1 MNPTP
6 GPWHAMVC
14 EGDITVRTSGSQ
26 FILAQVRQPG
36 KVLTG
41 DHSEQIANATLMAA
55 APLLLNA
62 LVSLLANY
70 YDTKDGPS
78 VVPYFCAG
86 KDDEIKDRWNVA
98 MRAVKA
104 AGERASTARKV
115 RQDAAIEDA
124 AALGRHVGSTLS
136 VEAGLEAYDA
146 ERRPV
151 TTKLVRTSRRIGQL
165 GQIEGPALGGV
176 RDGFLTAVGAVSSL
190 GRRP

>member
-62 LVSLLANY
+62 LTALLASY

-104 AGERASTARKV
+104 AVKPPTEWTPSS
-115 RQDAAIEDA
+115 RQTQTQLFYQESAKIGGLNALMSEMVANGDITNAEL
-124 AALGRHVGSTLS
+124 AALIEKRPAVYGRFAGFVGTL
-136 VEAGLEAYDA
+136 
-146 ERRPV
+146 P
-151 TTKLVRTSRRIGQL
+151 Q
-165 GQIEGPALGGV
+165 
-176 RDGFLTAVGAVSSL
+176 
-190 GRRP
+190 